1 MKNKVIDKFFYLNA
15 WTVGY
20 RKLENENEELPSR
33 DKKAKYDL
41 IPINDHIYYADPF
54 VFEDG
59 DDTYLF
65 VESMN
70 RYRGI
75 ATISVSKYQNG
86 RFGKFIEIIKEP
98 FHMSYPNVFKYGE
111 NYYMIPETSGSGQ
124 VRLYVAT
131 EFPYQ
136 WELCK
141 VLLENGNAYTDNTIE
156 FMDDNVFFYA
166 FYESKGERFTELYQ
180 LDFDNYELIRKESEK
195 TIINDRPAG
204 NIICINEK
212 KYRPLQDCDLYYG
225 KAIKIYSHNQD
236 QDEKL
241 IEYINEDCYD
251 VKAKI
256 LTGTHTLNRSKHFEV
271 IDVKYDRF
279 CLTRRW
285 IWLVKKVGNHKD
297 RK

>member
-1 MKNKVIDKFFYLNA
+1 MNNKILSKLFYLNA

-33 DKKAKYDL
+33 NKKAKYDL
-41 IPINDHIYYADPF
+41 VPLNDHIYYADPF

-59 DDTYLF
+59 NDTYLF

-75 ATISVSKYQNG
+75 ATISVSQYQNG
-86 RFGKFIEIIKEP
+86 RFGKFKEIIKEP

-131 EFPYQ
+131 EFPYH
-136 WELCK
+136 WEFCK

-156 FMDDNVFFYA
+156 FIGDNVFFYA
-166 FYESKGERFTELYQ
+166 FYESKGERFVELYQ

-204 NIICINEK
+204 NIICINGK

-251 VKAKI
+251 LNIKRI
-256 LTGTHTLNRSKHFEV
+256 TGTHTINRSKHFEV
-271 IDVKYDRF
+271 VDLKYTRF

-285 IWLVKKVGNHKD
+285 IWFVNNC
-297 RK
+297 R

>member
-1 MKNKVIDKFFYLNA
+1 MKNKILSKLFYLNA

-33 DKKAKYDL
+33 NKKAKYDL
-41 IPINDHIYYADPF
+41 VPLNDYIYYADPF

-59 DDTYLF
+59 NDTYLF

-75 ATISVSKYQNG
+75 ATISVSQYQNG

-131 EFPYQ
+131 KFPYH

-156 FMDDNVFFYA
+156 FIDDNVFIYA
-166 FYESKGERFTELYQ
+166 FYESKGERFIELYQ
-180 LDFDNYELIRKESEK
+180 LDLIKHELIRKNPGQ
-195 TIINDRPAG
+195 IITNERPAG
-204 NIICINEK
+204 NIICISGK

-279 CLTRRW
+279 CLTKRW
-285 IWLVKKVGNHKD
+285 IWLISKLKK
-297 RK
+297 

>member
-1 MKNKVIDKFFYLNA
+1 MKNRILSKLFYLNA

-33 DKKAKYDL
+33 NKKVKYDL
-41 IPINDHIYYADPF
+41 VPINDHMYYADPF

-75 ATISVSKYQNG
+75 ASISVSQYQNG
-86 RFGKFIEIIKEP
+86 RFGKFKEIIKEP

-156 FMDDNVFFYA
+156 FIGDNVFFYA

-180 LDFDNYELIRKESEK
+180 LNFDNYELIRKESEK

-204 NIICINEK
+204 NIICINGK

-279 CLTRRW
+279 CLTKRW
-285 IWLVKKVGNHKD
+285 IWLISKLKK
-297 RK
+297 